1 MRPLS
6 QQRICLYAKI
16 PYRHYATIEKDLDLS
31 LIYQL
36 KHSDLSDIT
45 ARVRILQFISRKY
58 FIKLLPG

>member
-6 QQRICLYAKI
+6 QQRICLYANI
-16 PYRHYATIEKDLDLS
+16 SYRHYATIEKDLDLI

-45 ARVRILQFISRKY
+45 ARVRILQCISRKY
-58 FIKLLPG
+58 FIELLPG